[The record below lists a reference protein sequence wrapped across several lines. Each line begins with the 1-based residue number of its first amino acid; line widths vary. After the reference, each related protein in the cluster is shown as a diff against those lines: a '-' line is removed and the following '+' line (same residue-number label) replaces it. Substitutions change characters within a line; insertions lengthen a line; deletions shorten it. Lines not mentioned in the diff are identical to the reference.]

1 MKDFKELKPLELV
14 NFAPRPCSGN
24 GEFDSDALLRSILPP
39 LVEEFADGVA
49 IARISAGNGP
59 LIYVNRAF
67 ERMTGY
73 ARHEVLGKD
82 CRYLQGNERQQP
94 EIARIG
100 KAIRAAEPVDVILR
114 NHRKDGSVFWNHLS
128 LRPFTVGGE
137 LLYLGI
143 VRDVSATRQTEMAL
157 DRAANLDVATGCLN
171 RQAFI
176 VSAEKRFAT
185 CAGPMMFVKCDII
198 GFHDINA
205 GYGYDVGDALLME
218 TGRRLCGA
226 GAALVARIGAN
237 EFALAFELTDEASGP
252 PIVAEV
258 CAALAP
264 DFVIPGANVCLR
276 FAIGYSLGHPG
287 GNLVSLIRNAG
298 AALHAAKA
306 APLSGPRRFKRA
318 DEEEARNRVQ
328 MTRELRASLSKDEFI
343 HHFQPQID
351 LATGQCVG
359 AEALIRWN
367 HPLFGLV
374 PPGRFIEAA
383 ERSGV
388 LLDLGERGLAA
399 VAAFARR
406 VNERRDKPLR
416 FSVNV
421 SATEFLHRDMAEIVD
436 RILRQSGVRPDLL
449 TLEITESMF
458 LNDTAG
464 VLDAFRRL
472 RNLGVGLSVD
482 DFGTGYSN
490 LRSLEAFPITEI
502 KIDRSFVGGLTAS
515 PSKTVI
521 VRAIIDLGRALGL
534 TVVAEGVETEA
545 QRALLAGMVC
555 PIGQGFLLGR
565 PDDGEAFAAK
575 FGEVSADH
583 PPNRAA
589 RYDSFRA
596 KTSFGSLA
604 TLQASRCDKS

>member
-1 MKDFKELKPLELV
+1 MKEFKGLKPLEFMK
-14 NFAPRPCSGN
+14 FAPGPCAGN
-24 GEFDSDALLRSILPP
+24 GDLGSDALLRSILPP
-39 LVEEFADGVA
+39 LVEEFSDGVA
-49 IARISAGNGP
+49 IARVSGGNGP
-59 LIYVNRAF
+59 LLYVNRAF
-67 ERMTGY
+67 ERLTGY

-82 CRYLQGNERQQP
+82 CRYLQGNERHQP
-94 EIARIG
+94 EVARIG
-100 KAIRAAEPVDVILR
+100 EAIRATEPVDVTLR
-114 NHRKDGSVFWNHLS
+114 NHRKDGSVFWNNLS

-143 VRDVSATRQTEMAL
+143 LRDVSATRQTEIAL

-171 RQAFI
+171 RQSFI
-176 VSAEKRFAT
+176 VSVERHFAT
-185 CAGPMMFVKCDII
+185 CAGPVLFVKCDII

-218 TGRRLCGA
+218 TGRRLRGT

-237 EFALAFELTDEASGP
+237 EFVLAFELTDEASGP

-258 CAALAP
+258 WAALAP
-264 DFVIPGANVCLR
+264 DFVIPGAHVSLR
-276 FAIGYSLGHPG
+276 FAIGYALGQPD
-287 GNLVSLIRNAG
+287 GNLITLIRNAG

-306 APLSGPRRFKRA
+306 APLSGPRRFQHA
-318 DEEEARNRVQ
+318 DEEEARNRVR
-328 MTRELRASLSKDEFI
+328 MTRELRASLAKDEFI
-343 HHFQPQID
+343 HHFQPQVD
-351 LATGQCVG
+351 LATGQYVG

-367 HPLFGLV
+367 HPLFGIV

-406 VNERRDKPLR
+406 INEHRDKPLR

-421 SATEFLHRDMAEIVD
+421 SATEFLHRDMAEVVD
-436 RILRQSGVRPDLL
+436 RVLRQSGVRPDLL

-458 LNDTAG
+458 LNDTPG
-464 VLDAFRRL
+464 VLEAFRRL

-490 LRSLEAFPITEI
+490 LRSLEAFPVTEI

-545 QRALLAGMVC
+545 QRVLLKGMGC
-555 PIGQGFLLGR
+555 PIGQGFLFGR
-565 PDDGEAFAAK
+565 PEGGEGFAANLRR
-575 FGEVSADH
+575 ESPDDSTH
-583 PPNRAA
+583 RAMS
-589 RYDSFRA
+589 DGSFRA
-596 KTSFGSLA
+596 KTSFGSLG
-604 TLQASRCDKS
+604 TLHSPRGDKS

>member
-1 MKDFKELKPLELV
+1 MKDLKELKPLEFMK
-14 NFAPRPCSGN
+14 FAPWPCAGN
-24 GEFDSDALLRSILPP
+24 RQLGSEDLLRSILPP
-39 LVEEFADGVA
+39 LVEEFSDGVA
-49 IARISAGNGP
+49 IARVTGGNGP
-59 LIYVNRAF
+59 LLYVNRAF
-67 ERMTGY
+67 ERLTGY

-94 EIARIG
+94 EIARIRE
-100 KAIRAAEPVDVILR
+100 AIRVAERVDVTLR

-128 LRPFTVGGE
+128 LRPFTVGSE

-143 VRDVSATRQTEMAL
+143 LRDVSATRQTEIAL
-157 DRAANLDVATGCLN
+157 DRAANLDVSTGCLN

-176 VSAEKRFAT
+176 VSVERRFAT
-185 CAGPMMFVKCDII
+185 HAGPVMFVKLDVI

-218 TGRRLCGA
+218 TGRRLRGT
-226 GAALVARIGAN
+226 GAALVGRIGAN
-237 EFALAFELTDEASGP
+237 EFALAFELADEASGP

-264 DFVIPGANVCLR
+264 DFVIPGTNVSLR
-276 FAIGYSLGHPG
+276 FAVGYALGHPD
-287 GNLVSLIRNAG
+287 GNLISLIRNAG
-298 AALHAAKA
+298 AALFAAKS
-306 APLSGPRRFKRA
+306 APLSGPRRFHRA

-328 MTRELRASLSKDEFI
+328 MTRDLRASLAKDEFT
-343 HHFQPQID
+343 HQFQPQID

-367 HPLFGLV
+367 HPLFGIV

-383 ERSGV
+383 EKSGV

-406 VNERRDKPLR
+406 VNQRRDKPLR

-421 SATEFLHRDMAEIVD
+421 SATEFLHRDMAEVVD
-436 RILRQSGVRPDLL
+436 RVLRQSGVRPDLL

-458 LNDTAG
+458 LNDTPG
-464 VLDAFRRL
+464 VLQAFRRL

-490 LRSLEAFPITEI
+490 LRSLEAFPVTEI
-502 KIDRSFVGGLTAS
+502 KIDRSFVGGLTTS

-521 VRAIIDLGRALGL
+521 VRTIIDLGRALGL

-545 QRALLAGMVC
+545 QRALLVGMGC

-565 PDDGEAFAAK
+565 PSDGAVFAAK
-575 FGEVSADH
+575 FSEASEDLSNH
-583 PPNRAA
+583 RAA
-589 RYDSFRA
+589 KSDSFRT

-604 TLQASRCDKS
+604 TLQASGCDES